1 MAQKV
6 QVLLLCD
13 LDDGDVEA
21 QETLPFSLGNTAYE
35 IDVCAKHARQIREG
49 LEPFVTHSRRT
60 APAAGSRPR
69 RARPAADREQSVG
82 IRSWARGR
90 GIHVNDR
97 GRIPASL
104 VKEYEQSH

>member
-13 LDDGDVEA
+13 LDDDSVEA
-21 QETLPFSLGNTAYE
+21 QETLHFSLGNSAYE
-35 IDVCAKHARQIREG
+35 IDVCGKHAQQIREG
-49 LEPFVTHSRRT
+49 LEPFIEKGRRT
-60 APAAGSRPR
+60 ASAGGGRSRRSRP
-69 RARPAADREQSVG
+69 ATDREQSVG
-82 IRSWARGR
+82 IRSWAKGR

-97 GRIPASL
+97 GRIPASV